1 MARYYYAITSTKRLQ
16 EEKSVNGYKTVK
28 IKGVTKIEENGPGHN
43 YLSRRVVIKH
53 LRPLLLAAARSVI
66 YMDPDHS
73 QWLPGLD

>member
-43 YLSRRVVIKH
+43 YLST
-53 LRPLLLAAARSVI
+53 P
-66 YMDPDHS
+66 
-73 QWLPGLD
+73 